1 MVGLIYWLNH
11 VESTFFPAE
20 IPPHLVSTR
29 GGPLHRRAAC
39 GFGAAGGAV
48 EASASLTEILHFR
61 NTKIVAFSW
70 ENVSSIF
77 IECVFVLDFSN
88 FF

>member
-61 NTKIVAFSW
+61 NTKIVAFS
-70 ENVSSIF
+70 SIF